1 MYSFQVNAAIQKTR
15 QAAAVIVAKCTHTRH
30 TTHPPHTHKEADTGM
45 YTYTDGIQRQTHEPA
60 DRHTEV
66 NMEAFDLKAIF
77 VQNPHEV
84 SLLPRAVL

>member
-1 MYSFQVNAAIQKTR
+1 
-15 QAAAVIVAKCTHTRH
+15 
-30 TTHPPHTHKEADTGM
+30 M

-66 NMEAFDLKAIF
+66 NMETFDLKAIF

-84 SLLPRAVL
+84 SLLPRAQMTALPGLGVPWKSCFHYFGADSEPPTSTGSI